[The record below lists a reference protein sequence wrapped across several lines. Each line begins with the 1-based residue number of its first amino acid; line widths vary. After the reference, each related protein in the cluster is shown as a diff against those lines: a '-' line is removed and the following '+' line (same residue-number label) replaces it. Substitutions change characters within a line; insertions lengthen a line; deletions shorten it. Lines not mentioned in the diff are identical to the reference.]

1 MDQEQLFASFILDQ
15 QQELEIALKAEQV
28 TEATPVQGKI
38 KKLPGSI
45 PFLEGV
51 MHLREDVIPVVNL
64 KKRLG
69 LESAEY
75 KDNAM
80 VAVVSLFNN
89 RFGLL
94 FEDIKEVF
102 RADQKMINPVN
113 KVLQTNDQIIS
124 ALINVKPGHQSVEL
138 LDLEYLFE
146 GDFQESVLNG
156 SSDNADQSEPVTY
169 SRFIA
174 FEAAGQEYGVPVN
187 LSREITFCT
196 EIDEMFQT
204 GITAGALELR
214 GTTIPILNTNA
225 LLTGD
230 ASAEYE
236 IKEDTRILILTCDD
250 CVIGLIVDEIKEI
263 LSIPDK
269 QILPFTSGNNDNVL
283 GVYPRTDDENT
294 ILLNIKNLICEEI
307 EDIKSMSRFDEKKD
321 EAQEIQDAT
330 SHHLITENC
339 YLIFSI
345 GKNFAIEIK
354 DVHEIIENHNMMKV
368 PKANGHARG
377 VINLRGEVVPIVD
390 LRTFYGYPTYQ
401 ERNSTK
407 LIICRGAN
415 NTIALEVD
423 EIVNIYKQEK
433 FHDTPSLGQQLS
445 DKKDT
450 LNRLIEY
457 VNTSGIKEHVLVV
470 NARSIIQNH
479 MEWDNAESTND
490 YSQQTNNENTHITT
504 N

>member
-15 QQELEIALKAEQV
+15 QQGLEIALKAEQV
-28 TEATPVQGKI
+28 TEATPVHGKI

-51 MHLREDVIPVVNL
+51 MHLREDIIPVVNL

-69 LESAEY
+69 LESTDY
-75 KDNAM
+75 QDNAM
-80 VAVVSLFNN
+80 VAVISLFNN

-102 RADQKMINPVN
+102 RAEQKMINPVN
-113 KVLQTNDQIIS
+113 KVLQTNDKIIS
-124 ALINVKPGHQSVEL
+124 ALISVNSGQQSVEL
-138 LDLEYLFE
+138 LDLNHLFE
-146 GDFQESVLNG
+146 GDFSDSNVNG
-156 SSDNADQSEPVTY
+156 VNDSTDQSEPLTY
-169 SRFIA
+169 SRFIV
-174 FEAAGQEYGVPVN
+174 FMAAGQEYGVPVN

-196 EIDEMFQT
+196 EIDEMFQS
-204 GITAGALELR
+204 GVTAGALELR
-214 GTTIPILNTNA
+214 GATIPILNTNA

-230 ASAEYE
+230 SSAKYE
-236 IKEDTRILILTCDD
+236 IKEDTRILILASDN

-263 LSIPDK
+263 LSVPDK
-269 QILPFTSGNNDNVL
+269 KILPFTSGNNDSVL
-283 GVYPRTDDENT
+283 GIYPRTEEENT
-294 ILLNIKNLICEEI
+294 ILLDIKNLICEEL
-307 EDIKSMSRFDEKKD
+307 EDIKSMSRFDKKED
-321 EAQEIQDAT
+321 DDQQQQNSS

-354 DVHEIIENHNMMKV
+354 DVHEIIENHRMMKV
-368 PKANGHARG
+368 PKTNGYSRG

-390 LRTFYGYPTYQ
+390 LRSFYGYPTYQ
-401 ERNSTK
+401 ERSSTK
-407 LIICRGAN
+407 LIVCRSGGH
-415 NTIALEVD
+415 TIALEVD

-433 FHDTPSLGQQLS
+433 FHATPSLGQQLS

-457 VNTSGIKEHVLVV
+457 INANSIKEHVLVV
-470 NARSIIQNH
+470 NARSIIQNY
-479 MEWDNAESTND
+479 MEWDAVESTDN
-490 YSQQTNNENTHITT
+490 YSQDINNNTHTTT